1 MFVRIL
7 IFQRSRSSLHLKR
20 HLSILIGV
28 FYFIKIERNDYVNAV
43 LLSLKPRFCNLI
55 ISGAKN
61 IEIRKNRP
69 TGELPFKVYVYCPE
83 RNTRNSHHIL
93 EVHSEGK
100 IYRCNGK
107 IIGEFICEEI
117 ISSNDSSTSNY
128 SALEEGSCLSSQE
141 LSAYGRGKPLYG
153 WRISFFHLYDRPQ
166 DPETLC
172 TTEGKPIH
180 RPPQSWC
187 YARPNM

>member
-7 IFQRSRSSLHLKR
+7 FFQRSSPSLHLKR

-28 FYFIKIERNDYVNAV
+28 FYFIKIERNDCANAV
-43 LLSLKPRFCNLI
+43 LLSLKPRFGNLI
-55 ISGAKN
+55 ISGAKT
-61 IEIRKNRP
+61 IEIRKNHP
-69 TGELPFKVYVYCPE
+69 AVDFPFIVYVYCSE
-83 RNTRNSHHIL
+83 RNTRNPHHIL
-93 EVHSEGK
+93 EIHSEGK

-117 ISSNDSSTSNY
+117 ISSNDSATPNY
-128 SALEEGSCLSSQE
+128 SILEEGSCLSSQE
-141 LSAYGRGKPLYG
+141 LSAYGRGKTLYG
-153 WRISFFHLYDRPQ
+153 WRISSFHLYDRPQ
-166 DPETLC
+166 DLETLC

-187 YARPNM
+187 YAKPNM

>member
-1 MFVRIL
+1 M
-7 IFQRSRSSLHLKR
+7 
-20 HLSILIGV
+20 
-28 FYFIKIERNDYVNAV
+28 NAI

-55 ISGAKN
+55 ISGVKT
-61 IEIRKNRP
+61 IEIRKSRP
-69 TGELPFKVYVYCPE
+69 ACALPFKVYVYCSE
-83 RNTRNSHHIL
+83 RNTRNPHHIL

-117 ISSNDSSTSNY
+117 ISSNDSSNPHY

-141 LSAYGRGKPLYG
+141 LSAYGREKPLYG
-153 WRISFFHLYDRPQ
+153 WRISSFHLYDRPQ
-166 DPETLC
+166 DMETLC
-172 TTEGKPIH
+172 TTEGNPIH

-187 YARPNM
+187 YAKPNM

>member
-1 MFVRIL
+1 M
-7 IFQRSRSSLHLKR
+7 
-20 HLSILIGV
+20 
-28 FYFIKIERNDYVNAV
+28 NAV

-55 ISGAKN
+55 ISGAKT
-61 IEIRKNRP
+61 IEIRKNHP
-69 TGELPFKVYVYCPE
+69 AVEFPFKVYVYCSE
-83 RNTRNSHHIL
+83 RNTRNPHHIL

-117 ISSNDSSTSNY
+117 ISINDSPPSNY

-153 WRISFFHLYDRPQ
+153 WRISSFHLYDSPQ
-166 DPETLC
+166 GLEPLC
-172 TTEGKPIH
+172 TVEGKPIH
-180 RPPQSWC
+180 RPPQSGC

>member
-1 MFVRIL
+1 MN
-7 IFQRSRSSLHLKR
+7 
-20 HLSILIGV
+20 SI
-28 FYFIKIERNDYVNAV
+28 
-43 LLSLKPRFCNLI
+43 LLSLKPRFCSLI
-55 ISGAKN
+55 ISGAKTL
-61 IEIRKNRP
+61 EIRKNHP
-69 TGELPFKVYVYCPE
+69 AVELPFKVYVYCSE
-83 RNTRNSHHIL
+83 RTTRNPHHIL

-141 LSAYGRGKPLYG
+141 LNAYGRGKTLYG
-153 WRISFFHLYDRPQ
+153 WRISFFHLYDRPL
-166 DPETLC
+166 DLETLC
-172 TTEGKPIH
+172 TVEGKPIH